1 MEFEF
6 FAPKIGEKKI
16 TACWQLGITSSFKEH
31 EDNVLRRF
39 ILLSSENYI
48 LSINFQ
54 NIFCIKT
61 KKTLEKIKID
71 NIYLVCTLVRKRAER
86 ERERE
91 AMYSFN

>member
-39 ILLSSENYI
+39 IILSFENYI
-48 LSINFQ
+48 LSINFR

-61 KKTLEKIKID
+61 TKL
-71 NIYLVCTLVRKRAER
+71 
-86 ERERE
+86 
-91 AMYSFN
+91 